1 MFKWLSRFFRR
12 NKNKCMYVTCST
24 PSPTPTAATT
34 YCVKP
39 QNVLKSSCSTAN
51 VCCSNNT
58 CNGYKVSPYSKNFKK
73 PEKHNHA
80 YKPIETTMCCT
91 NTCCTQPTPKPEPKP
106 APQPPSPTN
115 CYSTPT
121 ATTCTSCQIDFYET
135 VKITNPTCAPVVTP
149 TFESTCNTPIVTPT
163 YEPCAPSVPQTVESE
178 APEPIL
184 PKEGCIFAM
193 NGYGVNV
200 EVDNEKVEAYIDM
213 GIDVNI
219 TPGQKVLLH
228 HRKGK
233 YDKKI
238 GKVINETGTE
248 RKGHSE
254 EILVQELLDV

>member
-1 MFKWLSRFFRR
+1 MFKWLYRFFRR
-12 NKNKCMYVTCST
+12 NKNNCMYVSCNT
-24 PSPTPTAATT
+24 PSPTPAATS
-34 YCVKP
+34 YCIKP
-39 QNVLKSSCSTAN
+39 QNVLKTSCSTAN
-51 VCCSNNT
+51 VCCSSNN
-58 CNGYKVSPYSKNFKK
+58 CNGYKVSPYSKDFVK

-91 NTCCTQPTPKPEPKP
+91 NTCCVQPTPKPEPTP
-106 APQPPSPTN
+106 ETQPPKPTS
-115 CYSTPT
+115 CYTPT
-121 ATTCTSCQIDFYET
+121 ATTNEFCQIDFYET

-200 EVDNEKVEAYIDM
+200 EVDNKKIVAYIDM

-228 HRKGK
+228 HRKGN
-233 YDKKI
+233 YDKKV
-238 GKVINETGTE
+238 GKVISETGTE